1 MVTANSVKFS
11 SVTYKIFPSNTGQ
24 AKSLDVRRSKLAFW
38 ASISTRL
45 REYDNI
51 LCPSLCSND
60 LSSQAPHK
68 SSLLREN
75 FKITFKSVLG
85 HIRFVLM
92 LVPHSA
98 KSRDVTSLLK
108 WVYCRKEI
116 SKRTSIS
123 FSVAGMR
130 RWVLNGISGQ
140 IVFLK
145 MALHCF
151 LRRLPLLL
159 CGAFQ

>member
-1 MVTANSVKFS
+1 MFITEHCLTPSYIPDIKWSPQTLLNAVASAARS
-11 SVTYKIFPSNTGQ
+11 SLLRRVSQ
-24 AKSLDVRRSKLAFW
+24 VARRSKLAFW

-51 LCPSLCSND
+51 LCPSLCWND
-60 LSSQAPHK
+60 FSSQAPHK

-92 LVPHSA
+92 LVLHVA

-108 WVYCRKEI
+108 WVY
-116 SKRTSIS
+116 TH
-123 FSVAGMR
+123 
-130 RWVLNGISGQ
+130 
-140 IVFLK
+140 FLE
-145 MALHCF
+145 
-151 LRRLPLLL
+151 LLT
-159 CGAFQ
+159 

>member
-1 MVTANSVKFS
+1 MITANSVKFS
-11 SVTYKIFPSNTGQ
+11 SLTYKIFPSKTLGR

-51 LCPSLCSND
+51 LCPSLCWND

-92 LVPHSA
+92 LVLHFA

-108 WVYCRKEI
+108 WVY
-116 SKRTSIS
+116 
-123 FSVAGMR
+123 
-130 RWVLNGISGQ
+130 SGTNTLS
-140 IVFLK
+140 LK
-145 MALHCF
+145 IIQM
-151 LRRLPLLL
+151 
-159 CGAFQ
+159 